1 MNSGFVT
8 PTAIDVRA
16 WLWVASFL
24 SFVYSVLCL
33 AARFV
38 GKWDMLWWD
47 DLVLGA
53 GYMASV
59 VHWGMLFH
67 AIAKG
72 LGIASIAISSSDL
85 SFAARVYFGSRI
97 AFFAAH
103 CLSKLSII
111 VFTRRIFSGDI
122 YKEKVLFGIA
132 YAMIVLYGIAGILL
146 SSAGCR
152 PDETL
157 VARVD
162 AVCDANTARWAVI
175 TVWDCLT
182 ELIIL
187 AMPIWFI
194 SKNQLKASKKRIVI
208 FVYMF
213 RLIVIAFSIATTVS
227 YFNFLHGGGNS
238 ISISPVV
245 AWQEVHLGF
254 SLISAS
260 FPCLRTFLWAFMSRG
275 VLTMYGNT
283 TVSHSESR
291 SQGASLQLRSMT
303 KSQTEQQQQQQPP
316 PPPPLNSDRPR
327 LRPESQFEYSVHVRG
342 DAPESTGKNNNS
354 STRRKKFPHHDLYI
368 SRKKSDDS
376 DQMIIRQETSYRV
389 ESSSFSTYL
398 CRDA

>member
-1 MNSGFVT
+1 
-8 PTAIDVRA
+8 
-16 WLWVASFL
+16 
-24 SFVYSVLCL
+24 
-33 AARFV
+33 
-38 GKWDMLWWD
+38 
-47 DLVLGA
+47 
-53 GYMASV
+53 
-59 VHWGMLFH
+59 
-67 AIAKG
+67 
-72 LGIASIAISSSDL
+72 
-85 SFAARVYFGSRI
+85 
-97 AFFAAH
+97 
-103 CLSKLSII
+103 
-111 VFTRRIFSGDI
+111 
-122 YKEKVLFGIA
+122 
-132 YAMIVLYGIAGILL
+132 
-146 SSAGCR
+146 
-152 PDETL
+152 
-157 VARVD
+157 
-162 AVCDANTARWAVI
+162 
-175 TVWDCLT
+175 
-182 ELIIL
+182 
-187 AMPIWFI
+187 MPIWFI

-303 KSQTEQQQQQQPP
+303 KSQTEQQQPPP